1 MITLDL
7 PPQTQAILQTHAQ
20 AYGISVNDYILK
32 AIQDK
37 LADDTPNSLDNTM
50 VFDVDTMKERLKG
63 FESREDALKNG
74 LMLPQG
80 LGRDG
85 LMAWLNDNLAKPN
98 DKAVV
103 CE

>member
-7 PPQTQAILQTHAQ
+7 SPQTQAILQTHAQ

-63 FESREDALKNG
+63 FESREDALK
-74 LMLPQG
+74 
-80 LGRDG
+80 
-85 LMAWLNDNLAKPN
+85 MA
-98 DKAVV
+98 
-103 CE
+103 